1 MRCEYL
7 SEKCNNKLSKKHKQR
22 YMDAYKLQILNVKL
36 HKMLILYLYVQ
47 INNRFRYLWGHKKV
61 KIVVKIILAA
71 EMLTLEEALESCF
84 KIKSILT
91 EWHHPLADTINFNK
105 TLTKRSLRVDGC
117 IIRKNIEEHQFKKV
131 K

>member
-1 MRCEYL
+1 MDISYQTCDVSTSAKSATINYL
-7 SEKCNNKLSKKHKQR
+7 KSTSKGKI
-22 YMDAYKLQILNVKL
+22 ANKLQILNVKP

-91 EWHHPLADTINFNK
+91 EWQHPLADTINSNK
-105 TLTKRSLRVDGC
+105 SP
-117 IIRKNIEEHQFKKV
+117 QKKFESWWLHNQ
-131 K
+131 KKYRRT